1 MSILNKKITLKSVVT
16 KIRNKSLQYHDGNIH
31 DHAVDI
37 FSTLT
42 NEEKVVFIE
51 DIVNI
56 FSISESRNQHA
67 NSIIRYNK
75 NQQRINTDIE
85 RRENFEIDLQQS
97 LEYKNG
103 ASLIDI
109 KNFITKCVVI
119 FVLLFLFTAGI
130 SIIYL
135 DRGVSIPS
143 WLDYINK
150 FYKLLS

>member
-1 MSILNKKITLKSVVT
+1 MNVLNKKITLRSIVT
-16 KIRNKSLQYHDGNIH
+16 KIRNKSLQDYDGNIH
-31 DHAVDI
+31 DHAIEI
-37 FSTLT
+37 FSTLSD
-42 NEEKVVFIE
+42 EEKIIFIE

-67 NSIIRYNK
+67 NSITKYDN
-75 NQQRINTDIE
+75 NQQKDNLYRE

-130 SIIYL
+130 CIIYL
-135 DRGVSIPS
+135 DRGESIPS
-143 WLDYINK
+143 WLDFISK

>member
-16 KIRNKSLQYHDGNIH
+16 KIRNKSLQDHDGNIH

-130 SIIYL
+130 CIIYL
-135 DRGVSIPS
+135 DRGESIPS
-143 WLDYINK
+143 WLDFISK